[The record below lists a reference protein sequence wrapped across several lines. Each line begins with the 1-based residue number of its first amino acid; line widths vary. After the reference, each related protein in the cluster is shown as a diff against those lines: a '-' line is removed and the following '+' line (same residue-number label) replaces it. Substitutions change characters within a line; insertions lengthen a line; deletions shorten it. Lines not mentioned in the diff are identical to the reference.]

1 MSKGSPLEL
10 EYGLYIRGLEGK
22 RIVSDCIFENQGNE
36 KFYRQVT
43 YQSFLL
49 EQLELELRIY
59 A

>member
-1 MSKGSPLEL
+1 MEL
-10 EYGLYIRGLEGK
+10 GYGLYIRGLEGK

-43 YQSFLL
+43 YQFFLL